1 MREFHIRLSDTVAE
15 KIEAIAVAEDRT
27 LISVFRR
34 LVHKGLANEK
44 SDSPGTEQK

>member
-1 MREFHIRLSDTVAE
+1 MREFHIRLPDTVAE

-34 LVHKGLANEK
+34 LVHKGLASEK
-44 SDSPGTEQK
+44 SDSPSTEQK

>member
-1 MREFHIRLSDTVAE
+1 MREFHIRLPDTVAE
-15 KIEAIAVAEDRT
+15 QIETIAVAEDRT

-44 SDSPGTEQK
+44 SDSPRTEKD